1 MAVGSI
7 TVTTSFRAPDG
18 QVIAMGHGR
27 TSGETDVIRPGDI
40 GMARIKSIVF
50 QPWGDPRTAFRR
62 LIFIQGSIGSQEVVD
77 TSSKGPNAGGSVAGN
92 YVRYFTQQLRGTGPR
107 EAAYPGTVYI
117 GSATPGTIRYSFFAG
132 GV

>member
-40 GMARIKSIVF
+40 GMNRIKSIVF

-62 LIFIQGSIGSQEVVD
+62 LIFIQGSIGSHRLPHRGEQVTMEGWQAVRAGI
-77 TSSKGPNAGGSVAGN
+77 SSCEQG
-92 YVRYFTQQLRGTGPR
+92 QQISLVL
-107 EAAYPGTVYI
+107 A
-117 GSATPGTIRYSFFAG
+117 
-132 GV
+132 